1 MVRLFAL
8 WSLPLLIIPASL
20 IVSRYFP
27 FRKLR
32 YGCYAVVLAAAFVC
46 NLFRASFWSEI
57 ADTSLFL
64 LINFIFADFFWNI
77 LQIKNRRI
85 VLSFIIIGAV
95 AFGAIHFRWIVSGPS
110 PVEKFINPGPVSLF
124 TREGIRYA
132 IKERD
137 LFYLKKP
144 ARIYTLARKFEKW
157 PLEKEIHSYRTPDG
171 FYGTNFTYK
180 WSETDQGARVDLR
193 TAGYTLWTMGEGF

>member
-1 MVRLFAL
+1 MVRQIAL

-32 YGCYAVVLAAAFVC
+32 YGCYALVLAAAFVF
-46 NLFRASFWSEI
+46 NLFNASFWNEI
-57 ADTSLFL
+57 ADTGMIL
-64 LINFIFADFFWNI
+64 LVNFIFADFFWNI
-77 LQIKNRRI
+77 LAIKNRRI

-95 AFGAIHFRWIVSGPS
+95 AFGTIHFRWIVSGPS
-110 PVEKFINPGPVSLF
+110 QVEKFINPGPVSLF
-124 TREGIRYA
+124 TIEGIQYA
-132 IKERD
+132 VKERN
-137 LFYLKKP
+137 LFYLGKP
-144 ARIYTLARKFEKW
+144 ARILTLARKFKEW
-157 PLEKEIHSYRTPDG
+157 PFEKEIHSYRTPDG